1 MGFSTESGW
10 GYFLTFVVAMFF
22 LYGIAFILGI
32 RIRAFLS
39 QTRVEKVFLNRSGL
53 GGNILSALF
62 GAVTPF
68 CSCTSIPIF
77 AGMLESQVGL
87 GYAMSFLIAS
97 PTINPP
103 ALILLVI
110 VFGWK
115 VTAYYAVAVFA
126 MAVIGGR
133 ILGRRSLSGLVYD
146 LFFLDDDYDSVGW
159 RELLLGYLR
168 FLKGFVGVILL
179 AGLVATVVNGWM
191 PSESTLAILASRGTM
206 AIPVLVAAGVVIYAD
221 LMLLI
226 PIAHSLVLKGMPEGS
241 VLAFTMAA
249 SGLGVPTLIL
259 LSKVVHKKLILYY
272 TAVVS
277 LLLVGVGYLLNW
289 LA

>member
-22 LYGIAFILGI
+22 LYGIAFILSI
-32 RIRAFLS
+32 RIKAFLS
-39 QTRVEKVFLNRSGL
+39 QTRVERLFLTRSGL
-53 GGNILSALF
+53 AGNVLSAAF

-68 CSCTSIPIF
+68 CSCTTIPIF
-77 AGMLESQVGL
+77 A
-87 GYAMSFLIAS
+87 
-97 PTINPP
+97 TINPP
-103 ALILLVI
+103 ALILLVL

-115 VTAYYAVAVFA
+115 VTAYYTVAVFV
-126 MAVIGGR
+126 MAVLGGR
-133 ILGRRSLSGLVYD
+133 LLGQRGLSGLVFE
-146 LFFLDDDYDSVGW
+146 LFLMEDDYGSLGW
-159 RELLLGYLR
+159 GELVRGYFR
-168 FLKGFVGVILL
+168 FLKGFAVIILF
-179 AGLVATVVNGWM
+179 AGIVATVVNGWM
-191 PSESTLAILASRGTM
+191 PSENTLAALTSLGGL
-206 AIPVLVAAGVVIYAD
+206 AIPILVGAGVIIYAD

-249 SGLGVPTLIL
+249 SGLGIPTLIL

-277 LLLVGVGYLLNW
+277 LLLIGVGYLLNW